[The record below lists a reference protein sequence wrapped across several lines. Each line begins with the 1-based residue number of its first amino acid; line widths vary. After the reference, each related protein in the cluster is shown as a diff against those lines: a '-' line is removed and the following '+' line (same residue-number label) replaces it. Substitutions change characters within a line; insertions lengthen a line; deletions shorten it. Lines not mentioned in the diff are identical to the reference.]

1 MNLHSH
7 STGVGCKGEWF
18 GAGKF
23 VSLSAFH
30 RPLRIPAAAP
40 RPCLGSDLTPSPIIP
55 TDDDDNG
62 MGVWEKSESSFAVLA
77 LNCLRILSCMDI
89 YICAVVKVGNTRSR
103 RFHGMQWQQT
113 VRDRRRTI
121 ATVSS
126 TVSFCAGVDSF
137 LLLLLL
143 INGRHGRCFTGW
155 GWKSR
160 MVRRRTI

>member
-7 STGVGCKGEWF
+7 STGFGTGVGCKGEWF

-55 TDDDDNG
+55 TDADDNG

-77 LNCLRILSCMDI
+77 LNCLRILSCMNI

-103 RFHGMQWQQT
+103 RIHGMQWQQT

-121 ATVSS
+121 GTVSS
-126 TVSFCAGVDSF
+126 TVVVDR
-137 LLLLLL
+137 L
-143 INGRHGRCFTGW
+143 ILCW
-155 GWKSR
+155 GGLIFIAI
-160 MVRRRTI
+160 VVD